1 MARHS
6 GPEVLSVRRLISLL
20 LLVATPVTAFAQAE
34 EFAISAASPPAP
46 PEWTSLVVAEDMISP
61 LTLEARSLSG
71 APKPQSPKKGKKGKK
86 EKPAKPE
93 RDQGVVLGP
102 ERART
107 LLRSLVV
114 PGWGQATMG
123 KRKSGAWFAAAEL
136 GVWTAFTSFRVQE
149 SMRRQ
154 TYQRTARLDAGI
166 ELRERDEEFQ
176 RIVGSFISSDEY
188 NLLVVARDAANLY
201 LTDPYNPDMESYRRY
216 IAEHSLGG
224 SNAWSWSSLE
234 AFRKYS
240 SQRKDAHRAGLRA
253 NTAIAVAVANRIAS
267 AIHATRAAGRA
278 PAAEPPRAWN
288 FEIVPDPRDAE
299 AVRAGVRVTF

>member
-34 EFAISAASPPAP
+34 EYCINSASPPAP
-46 PEWTSLVVAEDMISP
+46 PEWTSLVVASDMISP

-71 APKPQSPKKGKKGKK
+71 APKPQKPKKGKKARPP
-86 EKPAKPE
+86 KPD

-136 GVWTAFTSFRVQE
+136 GV
-149 SMRRQ
+149 
-154 TYQRTARLDAGI
+154 
-166 ELRERDEEFQ
+166 
-176 RIVGSFISSDEY
+176 
-188 NLLVVARDAANLY
+188 
-201 LTDPYNPDMESYRRY
+201 
-216 IAEHSLGG
+216 
-224 SNAWSWSSLE
+224 
-234 AFRKYS
+234 
-240 SQRKDAHRAGLRA
+240 
-253 NTAIAVAVANRIAS
+253 
-267 AIHATRAAGRA
+267 
-278 PAAEPPRAWN
+278 
-288 FEIVPDPRDAE
+288 
-299 AVRAGVRVTF
+299 

>member
-1 MARHS
+1 MARHR

-20 LLVATPVTAFAQAE
+20 LLVVTPVTAFAQAE
-34 EFAISAASPPAP
+34 EYCINAASPPAP
-46 PEWTSLVVAEDMISP
+46 PEWTSLVVASDMISP

-71 APKPQSPKKGKKGKK
+71 APKPQKPKKGKKARPP
-86 EKPAKPE
+86 KPD

-176 RIVGSFISSDEY
+176 RIVGSFISNEEY
-188 NLLVVARDAANLY
+188 NLLVVARDAANIY
-201 LTDPYNPDMESYRRY
+201 MQDPYAPDMEGYRAY
-216 IAEHSLGG
+216 IAAHSLGG
-224 SNAWSWSSLE
+224 ADTWNWSSIE
-234 AFRKYS
+234 AFRRYS
-240 SQRKDAHRAGLRA
+240 SQRKDAQRAGLRA
-253 NTAIAVAVANRIAS
+253 NTALAVGIANRIAS
-267 AIHATRAAGRA
+267 AIHAARAAGRT
-278 PAAEPPRAWN
+278 PPAEPRSWN
-288 FEIVPDPRDAE
+288 LELVPDPRDPA
-299 AVRAGVRVTF
+299 AVRGGVRVTF